1 MEISTAYMPH
11 EIFAPPG
18 RDGLP
23 APRVFIAPARY
34 VQGRGVLRSVG
45 RYLTLLKPKRAALLM
60 SARGLR
66 GDGATL
72 LASLRDAGIAAVP
85 RTFGGECSL
94 QEIEAQVAALSV
106 ERVDCLVA
114 AGGGK
119 CIDAGKAIAFRLGV
133 PVAIVPT
140 LASNDAPCSA
150 LSVLYSPEGVSTGAE
165 FYPDSPALVVVDT
178 DVVAAAPERYL
189 VAGMG
194 DAMAT
199 WYEARVC
206 LENPAAV
213 TTVGARPTIASCA
226 IGEVCAQTLFREGRA
241 AAAAVVAGVVN
252 DALETVVEANTLLS
266 GLGFESGGLAAAHGV
281 AQSWTAIPKVH
292 AEYLHGEMVAMGT
305 LAQLMMESR
314 PDEARRV
321 AEFFAAV
328 GLPIHLGQLGIGRSE
343 QDAAL
348 DVVAEAT
355 LGFPFIGNMPQPVSA
370 ALVRSSV
377 QEADV
382 LGRAVAADAGD
393 EAYRRLHGQAH
404 GATA

>member
-11 EIFAPPG
+11 EILAPPG

-34 VQGRGVLRSVG
+34 IQGRGVLRSVG

-165 FYPDSPALVVVDT
+165 FYPASPVLVVVDT